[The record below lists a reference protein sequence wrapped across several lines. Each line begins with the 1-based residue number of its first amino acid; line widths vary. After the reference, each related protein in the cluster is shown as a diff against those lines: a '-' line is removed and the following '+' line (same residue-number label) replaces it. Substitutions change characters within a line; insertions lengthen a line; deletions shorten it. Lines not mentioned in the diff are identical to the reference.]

1 MLQST
6 YSDKSEDAFVL
17 HENDLRKLWQKLEAY
32 GCSVTATVKFSDKV
46 ERKVSNIENLL
57 GFENSKKRSIQSI
70 KFQSRSED
78 GHNWTSIEFD
88 SSIYRTITVS
98 SSGDDELVTKVS
110 DELTEFTSGIKP
122 WYSSVSRLDVFWL
135 IFVPF
140 VLVFMFADM
149 MHASSSEDVALT
161 FRQSATAI
169 GVIAAI
175 LLGLYLSHKILGTWK
190 NYLFP
195 IASFAIGQ
203 GAKRY
208 KNQDQLRFTVVI
220 GFIVSIAASLFV
232 GFFG

>member
-6 YSDKSEDAFVL
+6 YSDKSEHAFVL
-17 HENDLRKLWQKLEAY
+17 HDNDLRKLWQKLEAY

-46 ERKVSNIENLL
+46 ERKITNIEDLL
-57 GFENSKKRSIQSI
+57 SFENSKKRSIQSI
-70 KFQSRSED
+70 KFQSHSEH
-78 GHNWTSIEFD
+78 GHNRTSIEFD

-140 VLVFMFADM
+140 VLAFMFADM
-149 MHASSSEDVALT
+149 MHASSAEDVALT
-161 FRQSATAI
+161 FKQSATAI
-169 GVIAAI
+169 GAIAAI
-175 LLGLYLSHKILGTWK
+175 GLGLYLSHKLLSTWK

-208 KNQDQLRFTVVI
+208 KTQDQFRFTAVI

-232 GFFG
+232 GFFS